1 MKNYENQICEAVDII
16 ASKKIQEA
24 KFNSIVKGSI
34 IELSNSNY
42 AEYKVKYQDSIFTAY
57 GLGKSIQYKK
67 DTLVYILI
75 PNNDFTERK
84 IILGSVLVD
93 TNSLSQGLD
102 GYVDD
107 EGYLNITLNDL
118 G

>member
-1 MKNYENQICEAVDII
+1 MNLN
-16 ASKKIQEA
+16 
-24 KFNSIVKGSI
+24 
-34 IELSNSNY
+34 
-42 AEYKVKYQDSIFTAY
+42 
-57 GLGKSIQYKK
+57 
-67 DTLVYILI
+67 
-75 PNNDFTERK
+75 TERK
-84 IILGSVLVD
+84 IILGSVLAD